1 MTTSTSSTPATTSHA
16 VPLIIDGLNC
26 ASVNREQ
33 YLRTRAG
40 RIDALNLT
48 IVHPWDGYE
57 KSMSSLAGT
66 LKFVAEN
73 PDLCAMVTSV
83 AQMDA
88 ARAAGR
94 IGIIMGAQNSMFVE
108 NDLNLLSVCQRLGMR
123 IMQPTYMEQNKLGCG
138 VVAQPD
144 TGLTELGRQWVVRMN
159 ELRMLIDLSHV
170 GYMTAAD
177 VIAASKRPLIVSHG
191 NALGLCNSPRN
202 IPDSQIKGVA
212 EKGGVVGCTFF
223 SPMLRHDRRPAID
236 DWASHVLYMLKLVG
250 EDHVGFSSDLS
261 EGGVYTSA
269 EQWDKSFGPNGLYPT
284 VTGTLGAWYTY
295 EDRRPIGFQS
305 LVSTPDLIAL
315 MGRRGVA
322 ASVIDKVMGGNWR
335 RVYREVWGE

>member
-1 MTTSTSSTPATTSHA
+1 MSTSSNATATRP

-26 ASVNREQ
+26 ASVTREQ

-40 RIDALNLT
+40 LINALNLT
-48 IVHPWDGYE
+48 IVHPWDGFE

-73 PDLCAMVTSV
+73 PDLCTLATSV
-83 AQMDA
+83 RAIEG
-88 ARAAGR
+88 ARDEGKIA
-94 IGIIMGAQNSMFVE
+94 IIMGAQNSMFVE
-108 NDLNLLSVCQRLGMR
+108 NDLNLLAVCQRLGMR

-138 VVAQPD
+138 VVVHPD
-144 TGLTELGRQWVVRMN
+144 TGLTELGRQWVDHMN
-159 ELRMLIDLSHV
+159 HLRMLIDLSHV
-170 GYMTAAD
+170 GYRTAAE

-202 IPDSQIKGVA
+202 IPDAQIKGVA
-212 EKGGVVGCTFF
+212 DKGGVVGCTFF
-223 SPMLRHDRRPAID
+223 APMLRHDQRPAID
-236 DWASHVLYMLKLVG
+236 DWASHVLYMLNLAG

-269 EQWDKSFGPNGLYPT
+269 EQWDKSFGPNGLYPS
-284 VTGTLGAWYTY
+284 VTGTLGSWYTY
-295 EDRRPIGFQS
+295 EDRRPIGFES
-305 LVSTPDLIAL
+305 LVSTPSLIEVL
-315 MGRRGVA
+315 SRRGVA
-322 ASVIDKVMGGNWR
+322 SAVIEKVMGANWR